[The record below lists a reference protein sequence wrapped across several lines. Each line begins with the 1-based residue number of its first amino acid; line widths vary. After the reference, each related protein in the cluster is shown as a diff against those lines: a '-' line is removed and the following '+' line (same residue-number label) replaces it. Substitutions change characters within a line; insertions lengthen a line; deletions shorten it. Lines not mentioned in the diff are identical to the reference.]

1 MWVADLLA
9 VSSAFGIFAVTAA
22 LLTVAA
28 IVTGILGVYPTTW
41 FLITGTLISLLVVVF
56 SAYASAARERDARL
70 ALPVQ
75 PAPPAHSARPV
86 TGAKALGPDAGAPVI
101 DDRDGS
107 FTIIDDLGPPLPYQA
122 SA

>member
-1 MWVADLLA
+1 VADLLG

-28 IVTGILGVYPTTW
+28 IVTGILGVYPATW
-41 FLITGTLISLLVVVF
+41 ILIIGTLISLLVVVF

-70 ALPVQ
+70 APPAQ
-75 PAPPAHSARPV
+75 PARSISGTKTTEFEVA
-86 TGAKALGPDAGAPVI
+86 APVI

>member
-1 MWVADLLA
+1 VADLLG

-28 IVTGILGVYPTTW
+28 IVTGILGVYPATW
-41 FLITGTLISLLVVVF
+41 ILIIGTLISLLVVVF
-56 SAYASAARERDARL
+56 SAYADAARERDARL
-70 ALPVQ
+70 A
-75 PAPPAHSARPV
+75 PPARSIPGTRAVEPEV
-86 TGAKALGPDAGAPVI
+86 VAPVI